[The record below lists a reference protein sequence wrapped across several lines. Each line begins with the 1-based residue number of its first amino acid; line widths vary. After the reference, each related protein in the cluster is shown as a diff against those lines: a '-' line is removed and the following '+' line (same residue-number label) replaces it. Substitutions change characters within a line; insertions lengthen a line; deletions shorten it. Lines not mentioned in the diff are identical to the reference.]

1 MEYKKKDLTNK
12 VFIGVVENVY
22 DETKKGRVQVRVQS
36 VFNKIDLE
44 HIPWAEPQRSL
55 DGKSF
60 CVPAIGKI
68 VNVIF
73 NNGNI
78 YEPMYIY
85 SENNNKNLQD
95 KLNDMDDEEYEKF
108 IALIFDHRTQIYSD
122 DTGICLDYSNN
133 RININHENIDIHLKD
148 NDQIL
153 HLGHEYSDQSAVL
166 GDNFMTWFD
175 QFMNAMF
182 PPTAFIGNIGTP
194 VLKPTVDA
202 QITSYFN
209 LRDTFLSNNVKI
221 VNNNSCI
228 NTRYDS
234 KRNSAPIQDDLTKLN
249 KDKIL
254 ESKLVDEE
262 VKRKIKEKRERDVD
276 ELIENEQNPN
286 SAQQPESENI
296 IKGAEEWDD
305 KGNSLDIDTELNIK
319 DALNT
324 KVEDVSDDDLTCS
337 DTE

>member
-1 MEYKKKDLTNK
+1 MEFKKKDLTNK

-36 VFNKIDLE
+36 VFNKIPLE

-60 CVPAIGKI
+60 RVPAIGKI
-68 VNVIF
+68 VNVVF

-95 KLNDMDDEEYEKF
+95 KLNDMDNEEYEKF

-166 GDNFMTWFD
+166 GDNFMAWFD

-182 PPTAFIGNIGTP
+182 PPTAFVGNMGVPI
-194 VLKPTVDA
+194 LKPNVDA

-209 LRDTFLSNNVKI
+209 LRDTFLSNSVKI
-221 VNNNSCI
+221 VNNDSCI

-234 KRNSAPIQDDLTKLN
+234 KRNSAPIQDDLTTLN

-262 VKRKIKEKRERDVD
+262 VKKKIKEKRERDVD

-296 IKGAEEWDD
+296 INDAEEWAD
-305 KGNSLDIDTELNIK
+305 NENTLDIDTELNIK

-324 KVEDVSDDDLTCS
+324 KVEDIGDDDLSCS
-337 DTE
+337 QE